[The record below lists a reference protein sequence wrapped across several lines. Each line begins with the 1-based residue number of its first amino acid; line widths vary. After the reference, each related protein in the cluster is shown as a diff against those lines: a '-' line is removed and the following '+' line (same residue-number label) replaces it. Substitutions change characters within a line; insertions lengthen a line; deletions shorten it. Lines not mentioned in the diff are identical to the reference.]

1 MKLQQLERFRLFV
14 LNDVRQATGLRATAL
29 LKSDVAPL
37 QRRPWSWELDV
48 YDPGAGDPFVFRV
61 KRMGARIFTD
71 LVRPNV
77 RSRLAEGHEVP
88 SGARLEMMT
97 QDTRRIAV
105 TLQLES
111 DIMRRSNAVGG
122 GSLRHKPSADSSTG
136 WFLYNSVASLMVLNG
151 QVIRD
156 KIILW
161 MRKLGIH
168 PAILLT
174 FGSLWGWL
182 F

>member
-1 MKLQQLERFRLFV
+1 
-14 LNDVRQATGLRATAL
+14 
-29 LKSDVAPL
+29 
-37 QRRPWSWELDV
+37 
-48 YDPGAGDPFVFRV
+48 
-61 KRMGARIFTD
+61 MGARIFTD

-151 QVIRD
+151 RVIRD

-174 FGSLWGWL
+174 FASLGVVVL
-182 F
+182 MFGGLAYNRHVAAEEAEQKQKTLEELQKTSS